1 MGYSKRQLVTQALE
15 EIGIA
20 SYTFDIEPEQLQ
32 SALYK
37 LDAMMATWNARGIR
51 LGYPIP
57 SSPEDSSLDDDSNI
71 PDAANESVF
80 LNLAIRLAPSY
91 GKIVLQETKKSA
103 FSSYRNL
110 LARAVKPSEMQL
122 QSIPSGAGNK
132 TWRYGHGEFFGGP
145 TETLDAGDDS
155 ELIFE

>member
-1 MGYSKRQLVTQALE
+1 MGYSKRQLVTMALE

-20 SYTFDIEPEQLQ
+20 SYTFDLEPEQLQ

-80 LNLAIRLAPSY
+80 LNLAVRLAPSY

-110 LARAVKPSEMQL
+110 LARATKPSEMQL

-132 TWRYGHGEFFGGP
+132 SWRYGHGEFFGG
-145 TETLDAGDDS
+145 TSDTLDAGDDS